1 MRGNNCMQEYMKC
14 VKMLTINIYTVLYK
28 QIINNYIL

>member
-1 MRGNNCMQEYMKC
+1 MQKYIKR

-28 QIINNYIL
+28 QIINNYKL

>member
-1 MRGNNCMQEYMKC
+1 MQEYIKR

-28 QIINNYIL
+28 QIINNYKL